1 MEKSQFFKDLFRG
14 FIWPQVAQKYRL
26 SSVRLN
32 IWPTVNTYAG
42 LYVMIMLRVGFR
54 VNPDSIVYLN
64 VKELLA
70 RSRRH
75 ASSLCDRNGIRTLN
89 HLLYSVFF
97 FSEHSLPLRTNID
110 AEHPRRW
117 WEEETWMVEST
128 YTGKVYTVAIYM
140 QIARSLA
147 Q

>member
-1 MEKSQFFKDLFRG
+1 MEKSRFFKDLFRG
-14 FIWPQVAQKYRL
+14 FFLLQVTLKYRL

-42 LYVMIMLRVGFR
+42 LYVMIMLRVSFR
-54 VNPDSIVYLN
+54 VNPDPIVCLN
-64 VKELLA
+64 VKELLT
-70 RSRRH
+70 RSRHHVSR
-75 ASSLCDRNGIRTLN
+75 LCDRNGIRTLK

-97 FSEHSLPLRTNID
+97 FSVHSLPLRTYIGP
-110 AEHPRRW
+110 EHPRRW
-117 WEEETWMVEST
+117 WEEEPWMVEGT

>member
-1 MEKSQFFKDLFRG
+1 MEKSQFFKDLFGG

-97 FSEHSLPLRTNID
+97 FRNIACPCVRTLT
-110 AEHPRRW
+110 R
-117 WEEETWMVEST
+117 ST
-128 YTGKVYTVAIYM
+128 RGDDEKRKHGWLKVRILVRYI
-140 QIARSLA
+140 L
-147 Q
+147 

>member
-97 FSEHSLPLRTNID
+97 FRNIACPCVRTLT
-110 AEHPRRW
+110 RS
-117 WEEETWMVEST
+117 TWGDDEKRKH
-128 YTGKVYTVAIYM
+128 GWLKVRILVRYI
-140 QIARSLA
+140 L
-147 Q
+147 

>member
-97 FSEHSLPLRTNID
+97 FRNIACPCVRT
-110 AEHPRRW
+110 
-117 WEEETWMVEST
+117 EEETSMVEST